1 MLHLIVLAK
10 MEKLTQLLRILF
22 QSCLK
27 SSKIALVINMTSEI
41 IMGQRIKYLRKENNL
56 SQDDLAVLL
65 HVDRTTISGYES
77 GNRIP
82 NIYTL
87 IHIAD
92 IFHVSLDYLV
102 GRFKE

>member
-1 MLHLIVLAK
+1 
-10 MEKLTQLLRILF
+10 
-22 QSCLK
+22 
-27 SSKIALVINMTSEI
+27 MTSEI

-56 SQDDLAVLL
+56 SQDNLAVLL

-82 NIYTL
+82 KIYIL

>member
-22 QSCLK
+22 QSCRK

-65 HVDRTTISGYES
+65 HVDRTTISGYVT

>member
-1 MLHLIVLAK
+1 MFHLIVLAK
-10 MEKLTQLLRILF
+10 MEKTYTILQILF
-22 QSCLK
+22 QFCRK

-41 IMGQRIKYLRKENNL
+41 TIGQRIKYLRKENNL

-65 HVDRTTISGYES
+65 HVDRTTISGYEL

-102 GRFKE
+102 GRYAE

>member
-1 MLHLIVLAK
+1 
-10 MEKLTQLLRILF
+10 
-22 QSCLK
+22 
-27 SSKIALVINMTSEI
+27 MTSEI
-41 IMGQRIKYLRKENNL
+41 IMEQRIKYLRKENNL

-65 HVDRTTISGYES
+65 HIDRTTISGYES

-82 NIYTL
+82 NIYIL